1 MRDSGL
7 RSVGLAIFLV
17 GCTASGSDAE
27 RHGPDFDPAVAD
39 GGGAGASDAAADT
52 AVATD
57 ARVDA
62 AAAPLDA
69 AIAADAS
76 DTSAPVDSGA
86 RCTATTVLLAG
97 GGAGASGAHATGV
110 GAFVADA
117 VATTVTSAPALVAH
131 GAGFQAMLRTSGNGL
146 ASLAYDATW
155 GAPSSFPA
163 AGALASPALATVG
176 STLHVAYLGT
186 NNRYYH
192 GTFSGAAW
200 DAASDPV
207 GHVADGGVQAFGP
220 TAASAAGVPGA
231 LVVAYAGDD
240 HHVYTHGWTAAA
252 GWTDGVAVA
261 PDLAYADA
269 APALVALDAGA
280 SDLAVVFA
288 AADTTVRAAQ
298 RSATS
303 KAWSAPAPIDA
314 TALTRDG
321 IRVASI
327 PGGRAVAVYRG
338 TDGKPYGT
346 TYDPARATPWSSPA
360 PLAGVGNPAVLSVP
374 AVAAGVCGD
383 DAVAAFVDSSGIV
396 SVVALRGTAWASR
409 GPVSGI
415 AGATYVSIATRP

>member
-1 MRDSGL
+1 MF
-7 RSVGLAIFLV
+7 LA

-27 RHGPDFDPAVAD
+27 RHGPDFDPAGATD
-39 GGGAGASDAAADT
+39 GSIVGVNDAARDAGVVSDASLDT
-52 AVATD
+52 GAP
-57 ARVDA
+57 
-62 AAAPLDA
+62 PLDA
-69 AIAADAS
+69 ALAADTS
-76 DTSAPVDSGA
+76 DTSAAIDSGV

-97 GGAGASGAHATGV
+97 SAAGASGAHATGV
-110 GAFVADA
+110 GAFVADV
-117 VATTVTSAPALVAH
+117 VATTVASAPALVTYA
-131 GAGFQAMLRTSGNGL
+131 AGFQAMLRTSGNGL
-146 ASLAYDATW
+146 ASLAYGTSW
-155 GAPSSFPA
+155 GAPSPFPV
-163 AGALASPALATVG
+163 AGALASPALASVG

-192 GTFSGAAW
+192 GTLSGAAW

-220 TAASAAGVPGA
+220 TAASAAGVAGA

-240 HHVYTHGWTAAA
+240 HHVYTHAWSAAA
-252 GWTDGVAVA
+252 GWTDGVAVST
-261 PDLAYADA
+261 DLAYADA

-288 AADTTVRAAQ
+288 AADTSVRAAQ

-303 KAWSAPAPIDA
+303 KAWSAPAAIDA
-314 TALTRDG
+314 TALTRDA
-321 IRVASI
+321 IRVVSL
-327 PGGRAVAVYRG
+327 PGGRAVAAYRG

-346 TYDPARATPWSSPA
+346 TYDPSRATPWSAPA

-383 DAVAAFVDSSGIV
+383 DAVAAFVDASGTV